1 MPIANFW
8 GHPQRSPEP
17 LINQLIWAIDTD
29 RNIKVDYVQMASAS
43 DNDVSGL
50 DIEMGNPVFMK
61 KCDTVYQLLSEISNL
76 AMKVAKNESMVE
88 RGGFRNHDE
97 RPDAEAERSE

>member
-1 MPIANFW
+1 MLIANFW

-50 DIEMGNPVFMK
+50 DIK
-61 KCDTVYQLLSEISNL
+61 ICQ
-76 AMKVAKNESMVE
+76 KVVRLFIGRARDSDV
-88 RGGFRNHDE
+88 RR
-97 RPDAEAERSE
+97 